1 MRDFEQGGHL
11 SEEDSGLGGRGNG
24 HPIPKNLDRSVYQE
38 EQAAGLVA
46 LTDNLLPGGIFLE
59 LSAGK
64 QFHDV

>member
-1 MRDFEQGGHL
+1 VRDFEQGGHF

-24 HPIPKNLDRSVYQE
+24 HPVPKDLDRSLYEE

-46 LTDNLLPGGIFLE
+46 LTDNLLTVGIFLK